1 MENKKDMVYVVTRRG
16 RRVEP
21 QNYSSEEPAKE
32 RAAQLVELLKKC
44 SPNCANKVSIV
55 KTRTPNTIC

>member
-1 MENKKDMVYVVTRRG
+1 MESKKDMVYVVTRGG

-21 QNYSSEEPAKE
+21 QNYSDEESAKE
-32 RAAQLVELLKKC
+32 RAAKLIEMLKRC
-44 SPNCANKVSIV
+44 SPNCANKVAIV